1 MLRSPLLPTG
11 ALALRQTFDRA
22 LNESLTGGPFQTL
35 WSRMGSESPVAQVM
49 PIDVY
54 ATDDHAM
61 VLAAVPG
68 MKPEDLEVTVHQN
81 TVSLSGTISK
91 LVDTEQAKDITW
103 YVHEVGSGTYRRS
116 VTLPFPI
123 DAEQVQASFED
134 GIVRVIL
141 PRAERAR
148 PRRIAIHS
156 RQPEAIGAGAT
167 DETEAS

>member
-1 MLRSPLLPTG
+1 MLRSLLLPTS
-11 ALALRQTFDRA
+11 ALTLRQSFDQA
-22 LNESLTGGPFQTL
+22 LNESLTGEPFHTL
-35 WSRMGSESPVAQVM
+35 RSRMANESPVAQMM

-81 TVSLSGTISK
+81 TVSLSGTISN
-91 LVDTEQAKDITW
+91 LVDADEAKDVTW
-103 YVHEVGSGTYRRS
+103 YVHEVGSGTFRRS

-123 DAEQVQASFED
+123 DADRVQARFDD
-134 GIVRVIL
+134 GIVRVLL
-141 PRAERAR
+141 PKAERDR

-156 RQPEAIGAGAT
+156 RQPEAIGTG
-167 DETEAS
+167 DPETSEAS